1 MKTAF
6 ITLISSTL
14 LLLSFTKPKKPV
26 TTLDGMKKAMKSG
39 YAYVPTGSVNF
50 EGKTISIQGFFI
62 LKTEISNF
70 DYREYLS
77 ALKLA
82 GKTDEYTAA
91 LPDTLGWRTSLSF
104 GEKYTDYY
112 LRHPAYKDYPVVN
125 ITKAQAEKY
134 CEWLTRVWREKTGN
148 ESIVFRLPTR
158 IEYLK
163 AAWGNSSGRTYAWES
178 PYLFDEKGMPRCNFL
193 NIGAA
198 SVTRDSISG
207 EFKVVKNYY
216 HDSYAGNLSDNADL
230 TAPVKS
236 FYCNEL
242 GIYNLNGNVSEMVAE
257 DGIAVGGD
265 WNSPGYDVRNE
276 STKAFTKANPM
287 VGFRPVMTFV
297 ETK

>member
-1 MKTAF
+1 MKTTFAV
-6 ITLISSTL
+6 LIVSAIF
-14 LLLSFTKPKKPV
+14 LLSFTKPKQPV
-26 TTLDGMKKAMKSG
+26 TTLDGMKKALKLG

-50 EGKTISIQGFFI
+50 EGKTVSIQGFFM
-62 LKTEISNF
+62 LKTEISNLHYLEF
-70 DYREYLS
+70 LS

-82 GKTDEYTAA
+82 GKMDEYTAA
-91 LPDTLGWRTSLSF
+91 LPDTLAWRTPLAF

-125 ITKAQAEKY
+125 ITKIQAEKY
-134 CEWLTRVWREKTGN
+134 CEWLTQVWRGKTGN

-163 AAWGNSSGRTYAWES
+163 AAWGNSSGRTYAWDS
-178 PYLFDEKGMPRCNFL
+178 PYISDEKGMPRCNFL
-193 NIGAA
+193 NIG
-198 SVTRDSISG
+198 SGSITRDTITG

-216 HDSYAGNLSDNADL
+216 SDAFAGSLNEFADL
-230 TAPVKS
+230 TAPVESYKA
-236 FYCNEL
+236 NEF
-242 GIYNLNGNVSEMVAE
+242 GIFNLNGNVSEMVSE
-257 DGIAVGGD
+257 NGIAVGGD